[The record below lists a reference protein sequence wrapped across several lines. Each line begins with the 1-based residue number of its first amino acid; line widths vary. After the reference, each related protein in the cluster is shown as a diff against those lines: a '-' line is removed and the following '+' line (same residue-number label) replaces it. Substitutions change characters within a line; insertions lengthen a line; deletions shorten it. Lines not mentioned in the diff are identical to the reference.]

1 MILVFFALIAIIV
14 FLYQILYK
22 KQINN
27 TLHGKK
33 SFSFMEPIN
42 FLLSVILI
50 IILVLVIRLNVKTY
64 EVSWNIDAVYNEMV
78 SRYNSLYDQYQAILS
93 KFNKLLKQQEWITD
107 FKFEIRD
114 FTEDKKSVNVRV
126 SFSIKEKIPYSKLYL
141 VITSTNENNWQK
153 VLIEDKGYLSYIV
166 DVELPLVD
174 QYTIDLLEE
183 TDNYK
188 HRENITFIDLRNHY
202 KNRLEIITSEK
213 NNNTVTLSLKLKNY
227 GVPSFK
233 LKNLSLLIVTKKHL
247 TSNYILNDTTVDVTD
262 FITIEDFSDY
272 QISILLTH
280 FP

>member
-1 MILVFFALIAIIV
+1 
-14 FLYQILYK
+14 
-22 KQINN
+22 
-27 TLHGKK
+27 
-33 SFSFMEPIN
+33 MEPIN

-50 IILVLVIRLNVKTY
+50 IILVLVIRLNVKTN

-188 HRENITFIDLRNHY
+188 HRENITFIDLINHY
-202 KNRLEIITSEK
+202 KNRLEIITSEI

-272 QISILLTH
+272 QIINFTCTFSINPDEELLYIDPIITDYCDIIVLSK
-280 FP
+280 PIYAKN

>member
-1 MILVFFALIAIIV
+1 
-14 FLYQILYK
+14 
-22 KQINN
+22 
-27 TLHGKK
+27 
-33 SFSFMEPIN
+33 MEPIN

-50 IILVLVIRLNVKTY
+50 IILVLVIRLNVKTN
-64 EVSWNIDAVYNEMV
+64 EVSWNIDAVYNEVV

-126 SFSIKEKIPYSKLYL
+126 SFSIKEKITYSKLYL